1 MLSAPAP
8 PSSASRHRAL
18 VAALTLLFVGI
29 LATGCPSQEG
39 DADSSEPANAA
50 SSTTPSAGSN
60 EADLQEKEELMSL
73 AAIEAFIAE
82 QNIDTSGSSWK
93 TKLPKPPMASFGEDE
108 TIYWMLETNV
118 GDIKIEL
125 LPQVAPMHVTS
136 TIYLTKLGFYDDVVF
151 HRVIDG
157 FMAQGGDPLGRG
169 TGGPGYQYD
178 GEFDPSVRHDKPG
191 LLSMANAGPGTD
203 GSQFFLTFVPTP
215 HLDGKHTIFGVVVDG
230 MDTVKALEARGS
242 RSGRTTEPLQI
253 ETATIVVE

>member
-1 MLSAPAP
+1 MHRVLAPSFVPTRVIALATIFILSTLSA
-8 PSSASRHRAL
+8 
-18 VAALTLLFVGI
+18 
-29 LATGCPSQEG
+29 GCPGASDE
-39 DADSSEPANAA
+39 ADTPGANTET
-50 SSTTPSAGSN
+50 SGSAGSN
-60 EADLQEKEELMSL
+60 QSSNSQSGTKEELMSV
-73 AAIEAFIAE
+73 ASIEAYIAE

-93 TKLPKPPMASFGEDE
+93 TSLSQPPMATFAEDE
-108 TIYWMLETNV
+108 NLFWVMHTNV

-136 TIYLTKLGFYDDVVF
+136 TIFLTKLGFYDDVVF

-178 GEFDPSVRHDKPG
+178 GEFDPSVRHDTPG

-215 HLDGKHTIFGVVVDG
+215 HLDGKHTIFGRVVDG
-230 MDTVKALEARGS
+230 MDTVRALESRGS

-253 ETATIVVE
+253 ERAEIIVE